1 MRRVGCAATSSAL
14 HREIGSASSCR
25 LTTSRAAGSFT
36 ATANKEV
43 QGLLD
48 ALGAARV
55 FDLEQP
61 RFAGA
66 PTHPAHAPG
75 FNYFLHR
82 HHARGAPE
90 ARTGASGIVAMPEHS
105 GTHIDALAHQAEN
118 LTLHGGVHV
127 DEGVQTSVGFRQL
140 GVETMAPLVGRGLLL
155 DVAGERRLDPEYAIT
170 PADLERAAKHAQV
183 EVRRDDVV
191 LVRTGFGSLWSKPDE
206 YLRAAGLSAAGSR
219 WLVERKV
226 KAAGADNMAF
236 DVMGPADPE
245 LKMTLPGHIL
255 LLVRAGIPII
265 ENLNLEDLAAARV
278 YEFVFV
284 CLPLKMRGATGSPV
298 RPIAIA

>member
-1 MRRVGCAATSSAL
+1 VSQR
-14 HREIGSASSCR
+14 I
-25 LTTSRAAGSFT
+25 
-36 ATANKEV
+36 
-43 QGLLD
+43 LD

-90 ARTGASGIVAMPEHS
+90 ARTSASGIVVMPEHS

-118 LTLHGGVHV
+118 MILHGGVHI
-127 DEGVQTSVGFRQL
+127 DSGVQTSVGFRVL
-140 GVETMAPLVGRGLLL
+140 GIDTLEPLVCRGLLL
-155 DVAGERRLDPEYAIT
+155 DVARTQLLPPDHAIT
-170 PADLERAAKHAQV
+170 RQELEHAARIEGV
-183 EVRRDDVV
+183 EVRAGDAV
-191 LVRTGFGSLWSKPDE
+191 LVRTGYGALWTDAPQ
-206 YLRAAGLSAAGSR
+206 YLRAAGVSAGGSR
-219 WLVERKV
+219 WLIERGV
-226 KAAGADNMAF
+226 RAVGADNIAW
-236 DVMGPADPE
+236 DVTSGPLDPE
-245 LKMTLPGHIL
+245 VGVTLPGHVL

-265 ENLNLEDLAAARV
+265 ENLNLEELAEAHV
-278 YEFVFV
+278 HEFAFV

-298 RPIAIA
+298 RPIALA